1 MMIEELLKKRN
12 MTKYRLSKLSDVPYS
27 TLNDLCSVKTRLE
40 KCSAETVYRLA
51 KELHVSMEELLAP
64 CFEKRCSFEL
74 FKSNLCHKLKEL
86 GDTGFVVS
94 TLENGDIRRLFEK
107 GWYPECLYTLAMLDY
122 ICNENGIPL
131 CSDYSDIRKARL
143 SRTLYSAGVIA
154 ESKALGSDEPKKRA
168 VENAIPEFMHFN
180 IAESEVRDVV

>member
-1 MMIEELLKKRN
+1 MVIDTLLEKRH
-12 MTKYRLSKLSDVPYS
+12 MTKYRLAVEAGIPHA
-27 TLNDLCSVKTRLE
+27 TLNDICSGKTKLE
-40 KCSAETVYRLA
+40 KCSAETVFHLA
-51 KELHVSMEELLAP
+51 KVLGVSMESLIEP
-64 CFEKRCSFEL
+64 CFGRIDFEL

-131 CSDYSDIRKARL
+131 CSDYSDIRKVRL

>member
-1 MMIEELLKKRN
+1 MNVNSIAESRGLSM
-12 MTKYRLSKLSDVPYS
+12 YRISKSSGIPYA
-27 TLNDLCSVKTRLE
+27 TVNDIFCGRARLE
-40 KCSAETVYRLA
+40 KCSAETVLRLA
-51 KELHVSMEELLAP
+51 KVLGVSMESLIEP
-64 CFEKRCSFEL
+64 CFGRIDFEL

-131 CSDYSDIRKARL
+131 CSDYSEMRKVRL

>member
-1 MMIEELLKKRN
+1 MVIEDLLAKRG
-12 MTKYRLSKLSDVPYS
+12 MTKYKLAVQAGIPHPTLSDI
-27 TLNDLCSVKTRLE
+27 CSGKTKLE
-40 KCSAETVYRLA
+40 KCSAETVFHLA
-51 KELHVSMEELLAP
+51 KVLGVSMESLIEP
-64 CFEKRCSFEL
+64 CFGRIDFEL